1 MVLWH
6 FIHYYV
12 LATLT
17 SLALCSSWCPKSS
30 LGISATTCTMGKR
43 SSKKWLFSEYLTLI
57 FFPHLFLNCKTSTKS
72 CWISLAY
79 SSRTLCE
86 KVQFCLNL
94 LFESGVESAAA
105 FGTFF
110 APRCMHWLDSLKVV
124 LIYGLLPNQVV
135 AHNNALTK
143 KKCLKITV
151 PLNEYEW

>member
-1 MVLWH
+1 MLD
-6 FIHYYV
+6 F
-12 LATLT
+12 
-17 SLALCSSWCPKSS
+17 SS
-30 LGISATTCTMGKR
+30 LFLYDFMWKS
-43 SSKKWLFSEYLTLI
+43 LI
-57 FFPHLFLNCKTSTKS
+57 LS
-72 CWISLAY
+72 Y
-79 SSRTLCE
+79 
-86 KVQFCLNL
+86 NL
-94 LFESGVESAAA
+94 LFESGVKSEAA